1 MCSYGAGAG
10 SLPDLNLGPG
20 SCRDMPNRRVSSAL
34 CLLSANHNQQFIM
47 SVCAVAERQ
56 GEKKEIEELPFGY
69 ISFVS
74 SHNRR
79 CLYCARTLRFPE
91 LGTHQIGTT
100 LRICLC
106 CVVEN
111 RNLLAWVL
119 PTLSPCPTY
128 TGRRAT
134 LGRAWR
140 PVWRILTI
148 LTGNDR
154 SLLGNETKPAES
166 GPSSFVPFPLS
177 RTGTRLCDFM
187 ANIEESFAC
196 LRNPG
201 SYFTVTWCVMER
213 TESFKCCSCSTPVPC
228 YQQPSVLQYS
238 PSFCPLYLNA
248 KPATVI
254 FTSRLKFHE
263 GSLSISES
271 HQVPK

>member
-1 MCSYGAGAG
+1 M
-10 SLPDLNLGPG
+10 
-20 SCRDMPNRRVSSAL
+20 
-34 CLLSANHNQQFIM
+34 
-47 SVCAVAERQ
+47 
-56 GEKKEIEELPFGY
+56 
-69 ISFVS
+69 
-74 SHNRR
+74 
-79 CLYCARTLRFPE
+79 YCARTLRFPE

-154 SLLGNETKPAES
+154 SLEMKPSLPGLGLQVLSHFPCREQGPALLT
-166 GPSSFVPFPLS
+166 PSQ
-177 RTGTRLCDFM
+177 TTDFM

-254 FTSRLKFHE
+254 FTSRLNFHE